1 MHANN
6 NLTGRDVKYI
16 LAKTAEKVHS
26 TVSGIWLGGI
36 QAELSWT
43 TNAASFNFHNWY
55 GFGRVDVDAAVTM
68 AESYTSHLATSD
80 LKQCI

>member
-26 TVSGIWLGGI
+26 TVSGTWLG
-36 QAELSWT
+36 
-43 TNAASFNFHNWY
+43 ASKLN
-55 GFGRVDVDAAVTM
+55 
-68 AESYTSHLATSD
+68 
-80 LKQCI
+80 